1 MLKAVLFRHNFSSS
15 PRRGTESEDK
25 ILPLDDYQLS
35 SRLSYLL
42 WSAPPDAELAALAD
56 KAELQKPGTLKKQ
69 VERLLKDKR
78 ARALFDGFGAQ
89 WLRVNDLDGQV
100 FDPKTFPQMTPAL
113 RNAMKEEARLFFESI
128 VRENLSVSRFVD
140 SDYTF
145 LNEPLAKIYE
155 TSEPISGP
163 KMRRVKL
170 DNPNRGGIL
179 GMPATLAATS
189 FPNRTSP
196 VAESMGIGADS
207 WRTRSF
213 PHRPTSPNWKSRSTR
228 KSRVDFGKRTELHQ
242 TSGLPQLSQRYSTRS
257 ASAWKISMP
266 SDGGGTRTKRDSR
279 STPQASCRTVE
290 LSPRPPSSKTARQAR
305 KRIGPQLDRTLH
317 GLRARPAVG
326 WLRSSRNRSYSGE
339 RRQRRVRNPLHHF
352 RVITSYLFT
361 FRDQRILRITRN
373 PNIP

>member
-1 MLKAVLFRHNFSSS
+1 M
-15 PRRGTESEDK
+15 
-25 ILPLDDYQLS
+25 
-35 SRLSYLL
+35 
-42 WSAPPDAELAALAD
+42 
-56 KAELQKPGTLKKQ
+56 
-69 VERLLKDKR
+69 
-78 ARALFDGFGAQ
+78 
-89 WLRVNDLDGQV
+89 NDLDGQV
-100 FDPKTFPQMTPAL
+100 FDPKAFPQMTPAL

-196 VAESMGIGADS
+196 VRRGVWVLEQILGE
-207 WRTRSF
+207 RV
-213 PHRPTSPNWKSRSTR
+213 PSPPPDIPELEEQEHKEIEGLTLRQ
-228 KSRVDFGKRTELHQ
+228 RTELHQ
-242 TSGLPQLSQRYSTRS
+242 TEAAAATVTKYSTRS

-290 LSPRPPSSKTARQAR
+290 LSPRPPSSKDCSPSEKANW
-305 KRIGPQLDRTLH
+305 
-317 GLRARPAVG
+317 PA
-326 WLRSSRNRSYSGE
+326 
-339 RRQRRVRNPLHHF
+339 
-352 RVITSYLFT
+352 T
-361 FRDQRILRITRN
+361 
-373 PNIP
+373 